1 VLIGRAILVTICIAL
16 SGITFLSLFAS
27 ADAAYNGTDYEQDSY
42 ELNVLAGEDFLNDPL
57 AAKILQNIEISKQRI
72 AQLQDPQ
79 IHKTE
84 HEKNVDQLRQMV
96 NEKLQEDLERMYK
109 NNEDFIPRAAFAKF
123 VAKKPA
129 EYHDFYWELFE
140 YMYYKVTLARETR
153 NEILEQGGTYR
164 EAQQVFIQ
172 IASMPKA
179 ERIWKV
185 EQLSIKYGFTN
196 IISNIENYDALPIEY
211 KNAYEEY
218 AALSYTQKKDLYFN
232 GRFSENELSGT
243 RDFLGELGVNSDT
256 NAFVLGSVQG
266 EISDTQT
273 NIVGTE
279 QGQNFEINTDVIT
292 DDGILVMPSVDVT
305 LQLRGDDYVT
315 KDVNSMDSIS
325 EFTLSVWVKPNY
337 EKGSSEF
344 TILSKEDAFSLTIN
358 NIKWPHKVVRFSV
371 FDGIKWT
378 MVESSSTIEEEWTH
392 IATTLDGST
401 ISLYI
406 NGNIEATK
414 EIEGIPTLN
423 SRGYLEVKSFE
434 SISSDSEILIG
445 AQQSTK
451 RSVEKSMSFFSG
463 LVDEVVIQDESL
475 EDQQIF
481 DLCKQ
486 SQYYS
491 I

>member
-1 VLIGRAILVTICIAL
+1 M
-16 SGITFLSLFAS
+16 
-27 ADAAYNGTDYEQDSY
+27 
-42 ELNVLAGEDFLNDPL
+42 AGEDFLNDPL

-84 HEKNVDQLRQMV
+84 HEKYVDQLRQMV

-164 EAQQVFIQ
+164 EAQQIFIQ

-218 AALSYTQKKDLYFN
+218 AALSYAQKKDLYFN

-243 RDFLGELGVNSDT
+243 GDF
-256 NAFVLGSVQG
+256 
-266 EISDTQT
+266 
-273 NIVGTE
+273 
-279 QGQNFEINTDVIT
+279 FE
-292 DDGILVMPSVDVT
+292 
-305 LQLRGDDYVT
+305 R
-315 KDVNSMDSIS
+315 
-325 EFTLSVWVKPNY
+325 
-337 EKGSSEF
+337 
-344 TILSKEDAFSLTIN
+344 
-358 NIKWPHKVVRFSV
+358 VR
-371 FDGIKWT
+371 
-378 MVESSSTIEEEWTH
+378 
-392 IATTLDGST
+392 
-401 ISLYI
+401 
-406 NGNIEATK
+406 
-414 EIEGIPTLN
+414 
-423 SRGYLEVKSFE
+423 
-434 SISSDSEILIG
+434 
-445 AQQSTK
+445 
-451 RSVEKSMSFFSG
+451 
-463 LVDEVVIQDESL
+463 
-475 EDQQIF
+475 
-481 DLCKQ
+481 C
-486 SQYYS
+486 
-491 I
+491 